1 MGIPLQ
7 DATNKG
13 AEEFRVVEIVRF
25 SIIIFSAL
33 VWPLLTMKKRD
44 AVEVGAV
51 RVSHPLRHPSL
62 SCRKEWCN
70 FGACFTHDDATPCG
84 LVGASCMRLR
94 RERKMLGIL
103 FNVTCYKAQD
113 DEAHDFRGWH
123 SWGPHKEN
131 KTQGTVKFHP
141 IPTSSSFRAFF
152 FPSAGNFLEKKKR
165 GNFFS

>member
-7 DATNKG
+7 DATNKRT
-13 AEEFRVVEIVRF
+13 EEFRVVEIVRSF
-25 SIIIFSAL
+25 NNYSAL
-33 VWPLLTMKKRD
+33 VWPLWTRKKRD

-103 FNVTCYKAQD
+103 FNVACYKAQD
-113 DEAHDFRGWH
+113 DEAHDLGVGIPEGRTRKTSRRGQW
-123 SWGPHKEN
+123 SFIQFQPHHHL
-131 KTQGTVKFHP
+131 GH
-141 IPTSSSFRAFF
+141 F
-152 FPSAGNFLEKKKR
+152 FP
-165 GNFFS
+165 